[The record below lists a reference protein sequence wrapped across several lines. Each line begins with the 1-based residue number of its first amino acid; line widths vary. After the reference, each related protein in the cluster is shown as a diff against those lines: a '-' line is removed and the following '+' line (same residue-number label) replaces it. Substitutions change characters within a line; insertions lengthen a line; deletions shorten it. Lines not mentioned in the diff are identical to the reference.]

1 MARMAEATEEP
12 AEAEGDSL
20 DRLVRRGLVWSFV
33 NTASTRGIN
42 FLITVVLA
50 HLVAPSDWGVFAVA
64 LVTMS
69 LLLSLNDVGISSAIV
84 RFPGD
89 VRDIAATGAT
99 LIIGASFALYGVLFA
114 LSPVVARVLKVPEA
128 TGVLRLLAVSVI
140 LDALFAVQSAALTRE
155 FKQRQRTISD
165 LANLAVFS
173 TLAISLAVHGSGP
186 WALAWATLAGTTAG
200 GIVILATSPIRVWP
214 GWDPVMARQLVHFGI
229 PLTGSA
235 FLTFAVL
242 NTDYIVVGHVLGP
255 VALGFYYLAFNISS
269 WPVTTISFTVRRVSL
284 AGFSRLQHDR
294 TEMHDAFIRAARLL
308 STVAFPV
315 CALLVALSAPLVRF
329 VYGERWAASA
339 SPLRWLAVLGAM
351 RVVAELGYDYLVAA
365 GRPRATVVLQAAW
378 FFSLVPALTIGAH
391 LNGITG
397 VGEGHAFVVIFVVL
411 PVMLW
416 ALGRTGLSPLSVLRV
431 LGGSLALAAGAGG
444 VAYLGTRLASGE
456 FARVAIGGT
465 SGAFTGAA
473 IVALVW
479 QWKRRSAVECA
490 QPVAR

>member
-1 MARMAEATEEP
+1 MAEATEEP
-12 AEAEGDSL
+12 AEADGDSL

-89 VRDIAATGAT
+89 VREIAATGAT

-140 LDALFAVQSAALTRE
+140 LDALFAVQSAAMTRE

-200 GIVILATSPIRVWP
+200 GIVILVTSPIRVWP

-255 VALGFYYLAFNISS
+255 VALGFYYLAFNVSS

-294 TEMHDAFIRAARLL
+294 TEMHDAFLRAARLL

-315 CALLVALSAPLVRF
+315 CALLIALAAPLVRF

-339 SPLRWLAVLGAM
+339 APLRWLAVLGAM

-411 PVMLW
+411 PGH
-416 ALGRTGLSPLSVLRV
+416 ALGAAPDRPVAGLGAACPRRFAAARQWSRRGRV
-431 LGGSLALAAGAGG
+431 PGHPGGERGICPGCDRRSRAA
-444 VAYLGTRLASGE
+444 RS
-456 FARVAIGGT
+456 
-465 SGAFTGAA
+465 TGAA
-473 IVALVW
+473 IVACVW

-490 QPVAR
+490 QPVAH

>member
-1 MARMAEATEEP
+1 MVEATEDP
-12 AEAEGDSL
+12 APPDGEGL
-20 DRLVRRGLVWSFV
+20 DRLVRRGLIWSFV
-33 NTASTRGIN
+33 NTASTRGVN
-42 FLITVVLA
+42 FGITVILA

-64 LVTMS
+64 LVTMQ

-99 LIIGASFALYGVLFA
+99 LILGASVALYGVLFA
-114 LSPVVARVLKVPEA
+114 LSPVVARVLNVPSA

-140 LDALFAVQSAALTRE
+140 LDALFAVQSAAITRE
-155 FKQRQRTISD
+155 FKQQYRTYSD
-165 LANLAVFS
+165 LANLVVFS
-173 TLAISLAVHGSGP
+173 SLAIGLAAHGSGP
-186 WALAWATLAGTTAG
+186 WALAWATLGGTFAG
-200 GIVILATSPIRVWP
+200 GVVILILSPIRVWP
-214 GWDPVMARQLVHFGI
+214 GFDRVMARELVHFGI

-255 VALGFYYLAFNISS
+255 VALGFYYLAFNVSS

-284 AGFSRLQHDR
+284 AGFSRLQHDQA
-294 TEMHDAFIRAARLL
+294 EMHEAFRRGARLL
-308 STVAFPV
+308 SAVAFPV
-315 CALLVALSAPLVRF
+315 CALLVALAAPLVRF

-339 SPLRWLAVLGAM
+339 GPLRWLALLGAM

-391 LNGITG
+391 LNGIVG
-397 VGEGHAFVVIFVVL
+397 VGEGHAFVVVCVVL

-416 ALGRTGLSPLSVLRV
+416 ALARTGLSPFSVLRV
-431 LGGSLALAAGAGG
+431 LGGSALLAGVAGG
-444 VAYLGTRLASGE
+444 VAYLATRVTTGE
-456 FARVAIGGT
+456 FARVAAGGV
-465 SGAFTGAA
+465 SGVATGLA
-473 IVALVW
+473 IIALAW
-479 QWKRRSAVECA
+479 QWKRRSGVVHARSVA
-490 QPVAR
+490 Q

>member
-99 LIIGASFALYGVLFA
+99 LIIGASFALYGVLYA
-114 LSPVVARVLKVPEA
+114 LSPVVARVLNVPEA

-140 LDALFAVQSAALTRE
+140 LDSLFAVQSAALTRE
-155 FKQRQRTISD
+155 FRQRQRAISD
-165 LANLAVFS
+165 LANLVVFS
-173 TLAISLAVHGSGP
+173 TLAIGLAVHGYGP
-186 WALAWATLAGTTAG
+186 WALAWATLAGTAAG
-200 GIVILATSPIRVWP
+200 GIVILITSPIRVWP
-214 GWDPVMARQLVHFGI
+214 GWDPVMARQLVHFGV

-255 VALGFYYLAFNISS
+255 LALGFYYLAFNVSS

-294 TEMHDAFIRAARLL
+294 TEMHDAFLRAARLL

-315 CALLVALSAPLVRF
+315 CALLVALAAPLVRF

-339 SPLRWLAVLGAM
+339 APLRWLAVLGAM

-416 ALGRTGLSPLSVLRV
+416 VLRRTGLSPASVLRV
-431 LGGSLALAAGAGG
+431 LGGSLLLASGVGG
-444 VAYLGTRLASGE
+444 VAYLGTRMASGE
-456 FARVAIGGT
+456 FARVAIGGI
-465 SGAFTGAA
+465 SGALTGAA
-473 IVALVW
+473 IVACVW

-490 QPVAR
+490 QPVAH

>member
-1 MARMAEATEEP
+1 MARMAEATDEP
-12 AEAEGDSL
+12 AHGEGDSL
-20 DRLVRRGLVWSFV
+20 DRLVRRGLTWSFV

-99 LIIGASFALYGVLFA
+99 LILGASFALYGVLFA
-114 LSPVVARVLKVPEA
+114 LSPVVARVLNVPEA

-140 LDALFAVQSAALTRE
+140 LDAFFAVQSAAITRE
-155 FKQRQRTISD
+155 FKQHYRTISD

-173 TLAISLAVHGSGP
+173 TVAIGLAVHGSGP
-186 WALAWATLAGTTAG
+186 YALAWATLAGTVAG
-200 GIVILATSPIRVWP
+200 GIVILITSPIRVWP
-214 GWDPVMARQLVHFGI
+214 GFDPVMARELVHFGA

-255 VALGFYYLAFNISS
+255 VALGFYYLAFNVSS

-294 TEMHDAFIRAARLL
+294 TEMHDAFLRAARLL
-308 STVAFPV
+308 TTVAFPV
-315 CALLVALSAPLVRF
+315 CALLVALSVSLVRF

-339 SPLRWLAVLGAM
+339 APLRWLAVLGAM

-378 FFSLVPALTIGAH
+378 FLALVPALTIGAH
-391 LNGITG
+391 LNGIAG
-397 VGEGHAFVVIFVVL
+397 VGEGHAFVAIFVVL

-416 ALGRTGLSPLSVLRV
+416 ALRRTGLSPLSVLRV
-431 LGGSLALAAGAGG
+431 LGASLLMAAAAGG
-444 VAYLGTRLASGE
+444 VAYLGTRVVNGE
-456 FARVAIGGT
+456 FWRIAVG
-465 SGAFTGAA
+465 GAA
-473 IVALVW
+473 GALTGLAIVGLAW
-479 QWKRRSAVECA
+479 QRKRRSALGRA
-490 QPVAR
+490 QPVVP